1 MKYPELKGT
10 SAQVS
15 WAEKIRKITLA
26 KITKKEIKQFFL
38 TETDSNFFINN
49 RLCDIEE
56 LESAIYKKMIDSS
69 DDAKDVKND
78 NIIFPINKKTATE
91 VELLAEVNKIV
102 AKFDK
107 NKYIRDILKA
117 YGYRWSE
124 KNMIWYLRPY
134 HDIKDHIAEIGN
146 ILLNKGIPII
156 IHDKEIANMA
166 KKGIFKPSSSS
177 VIYYD
182 KLENDEYISI
192 RWKKGGLDYFS
203 VLKKIPS
210 STWNNNRIKI
220 KAKYYKEIMDFADF
234 YSFEITDE
242 AKLLM
247 LKYKKIFDVSEKVV
261 VSNIEEKG
269 KEKKSFNT
277 SIDRKNILDD
287 LIDND

>member
-1 MKYPELKGT
+1 
-10 SAQVS
+10 
-15 WAEKIRKITLA
+15 
-26 KITKKEIKQFFL
+26 
-38 TETDSNFFINN
+38 
-49 RLCDIEE
+49 
-56 LESAIYKKMIDSS
+56 MIDSS

-166 KKGIFKPSSSS
+166 KKSIFKPSSSS